1 MRFLVIFLA
10 SAAVVALGAC
20 NRDDGKGG
28 GPMEKAG
35 RDADRAIGQAGKS
48 VEQAGRDMQDAAKG
62 KK

>member
-1 MRFLVIFLA
+1 MRRLSVILF
-10 SAAVVALGAC
+10 VALALTAC

-35 RDADRAIGQAGKS
+35 READRAFSQAGKS
-48 VEQAGRDMQDAAKG
+48 VEQAGRNMQDSAKG

>member
-1 MRFLVIFLA
+1 MRTLALALFLA
-10 SAAVVALGAC
+10 LSLVSC

-35 RDADRAIGQAGKS
+35 READRAIDQAGKS
-48 VEQAGRDMQDAAKG
+48 VEQAGRNMQDAAKG